1 MGQVLLLNADAQ
13 PVSYLPLSAI
23 QWKEAITYLWLDK
36 VTVLEW
42 YDNWMVRSASW
53 ETKMPAVMMLKQMQR
68 RRQRPRFSKN
78 NLYLRDMYTCLYCEK
93 QHPKHQL
100 TMDHVVPISKG
111 GKTNW
116 TNIATSCGDCN
127 SRKAN
132 KTFGWKP
139 LYKPYQPGYWEL
151 VRKRKQL
158 PFAMKHPSW
167 EKWLN
172 Y

>member
-1 MGQVLLLNADAQ
+1 M
-13 PVSYLPLSAI
+13 
-23 QWKEAITYLWLDK
+23 
-36 VTVLEW
+36 
-42 YDNWMVRSASW
+42 
-53 ETKMPAVMMLKQMQR
+53 
-68 RRQRPRFSKN
+68 
-78 NLYLRDMYTCLYCEK
+78 
-93 QHPKHQL
+93 QL

-111 GKTNW
+111 GKTTW

-132 KTFGWKP
+132 KTVGWKP
-139 LYKPYQPGYWEL
+139 IYKPYQPGYWEL

-158 PFAMKHPSW
+158 PFSIKHPSW